1 MREFILLPVTLVL
14 SIIGMIIA
22 IPVLLAAMA
31 FFAIA
36 ERRGLAR
43 IGGLHADTSDR

>member
-14 SIIGMIIA
+14 SIVGMMIA
-22 IPVLLAAMA
+22 LPVLLAATVI
-31 FFAIA
+31 FAIA

-43 IGGLHADTSDR
+43 IGGLHADRET